1 MSIVLNYIIP
11 FIIILGLLIFFHEL
25 GHFLVAKFFGVKV
38 LKFSLGFG
46 PKLIGKQI
54 GDTEYLI
61 SVFPLGGYVK
71 MLGEYGEEDEEEDEP
86 EPLTPEEE
94 KRSFSNQPVFKRI
107 AIVAAGPVFNLFLAF
122 FILCGLYWISGKDVI
137 APKIGQVTPGTP
149 ADRAGFLKG
158 DTIISI
164 DGHPI
169 ESWSGIKAMVKDKA
183 GTPLEITVKRDG
195 RHITIQVTP
204 EEVVVKNEFGEDIK
218 SSLIGV
224 VVSGD
229 LAKLKLGPWE
239 SAREGFNDTL
249 RWIELTCMV
258 VVKLFQG
265 TIPFK
270 TVGGPIMIGQMTG
283 QVAQQGLINLF
294 PFTAIISVNL
304 GILNLFPI
312 PVLDGGVIIFLLIEL
327 MIGRPLSLRKREL
340 AQKIGVAL
348 LVLLMIAVTYND
360 IFRLFTQGT
369 LFGSGP

>member
-1 MSIVLNYIIP
+1 MTILLYYILP
-11 FIIILGLLIFFHEL
+11 FIIVLGVLIFFHEL

-46 PKLIGKQI
+46 PKLIGKKV

-71 MLGEYGEEDEEEDEP
+71 MLGEYGEEDEEEDDA

-94 KRSFSNQPVFKRI
+94 EKSFSNQHVFKRI

-122 FILCGLYWISGKDVI
+122 FILCGLYLIAGKDVV
-137 APKIGQVTPGTP
+137 APKIGQVTEGTP
-149 ADRAGFLKG
+149 AHRAGFLKG
-158 DTIISI
+158 DTIVSI
-164 DGHPI
+164 GDNPI
-169 ESWSGIKAMVKDKA
+169 DSWTEIKALVKDKA
-183 GTPLEITVKRDG
+183 GIPLEVTINRNG
-195 RHITIQVTP
+195 RFIGISVTP
-204 EEVVVKNEFGEDIK
+204 EKVVVKNEFGEDIK
-218 SSLIGV
+218 SSLIGI

-229 LAKLKLGPWE
+229 LTNLKLAPWQAV
-239 SAREGFNDTL
+239 SEGFKDTL

-265 TIPFK
+265 VIPLK

-283 QVAQQGLINLF
+283 QVAQQGFTYLF

-327 MIGRPLSLRKREL
+327 LIGKPLSLKKREI
-340 AQKIGVAL
+340 AQKVGVAL
-348 LVLLMIAVTYND
+348 LILLMVVVTYND
-360 IFRLFTQGT
+360 LSRFELFGK